1 MKIEIEENLVYLT
14 TVNLNNLKDTKLNSW
29 LVNSNLVSK
38 ELSHGI
44 LSYFGAYKITF
55 KLNENWK

>member
-1 MKIEIEENLVYLT
+1 MRIEIEENLVYLT
-14 TVNLNNLKDTKLNSW
+14 TLNLNKLKDNKLNSW

-44 LSYFGAYKITF
+44 LSYFGA
-55 KLNENWK
+55 